1 MCGLAAVISRSSVET
16 ARDAVETML
25 AAEVHRGPDS
35 SGSWAASVREHA
47 VSIGLRRLRILDL
60 SVEADQPMLSR
71 DGRYALVFNGEI
83 YNYVELRRELER
95 EGARFRTSGD
105 TEVLLE
111 ALIRWRTEAFNRL
124 NGMWAI
130 VLVDTVEGDV
140 LIARDRFG
148 VKPLYTY
155 TDGRTIWI
163 ASEIK
168 SILASCGHKF
178 RVNPAAVKLF
188 LRQGLLDTGGATF
201 LEGIQEFPAGHF
213 ARRSLTA
220 GISAFEP
227 EAFWKTPTDRP
238 EPLPLEELIEAV
250 RETFVD
256 AVRIRLRSDVPVGVL
271 LSGGCDSSAI
281 AAAVHHLDPSRKDIR
296 LISAVSD
303 TGVDE
308 RPFIDAMARHI
319 GRSVDTVVLN
329 YTPAEAFDLI
339 SEAVWYND
347 EPIGGFSSIAHYLLM
362 KRAAELRVTVLLSGQ
377 GADECLCGYKKYLG
391 FYLHELVRGGRLLEA
406 GRVLAGFVRNGTV
419 ISQFTL
425 SKGKNYLP
433 SWLRAAEI
441 DFTGPAVREV
451 AAHAHLGLNGYD
463 VRGRQ
468 ALDIESLSVPALVH
482 YEDRMSMSS
491 SREIRLPFLD
501 YRLVSLLVPAPV
513 EHKLHDGWTKW
524 ILRRAM
530 EPLLPAEIAWR
541 KDKQGFLVPQQTWL
555 RTVLREQM
563 RQFLNEPWLS
573 DDLGLVKRSSVRE
586 LFESYLRRDHAAMTL
601 GDDDFFP
608 AISLELWA
616 RRFSSW
622 LAT

>member
-1 MCGLAAVISRSSVET
+1 MCGLAAVISRSSAEKAKHT
-16 ARDAVETML
+16 VETML

-35 SGSWAASVREHA
+35 SGSWAAELRDQA

-60 SVEADQPMLSR
+60 SVEADQPMVSR

-83 YNYVELRRELER
+83 YNYLELRQELEA
-95 EGARFRTSGD
+95 EGTSFRTSGD

-130 VLVDTVEGDV
+130 VLVDTIEGDV

-155 TDGRTIWI
+155 TSGNTTWI

-168 SILASCGHKF
+168 SILASTADKF
-178 RVNPAAVKLF
+178 RVNPAVVKLF
-188 LRQGLLDTGGATF
+188 LRQGLLDTGSGTF
-201 LEGIQEFPAGHF
+201 FEGIQEFPAGHF
-213 ARRSLTA
+213 ARRSLAAESGFTPQ
-220 GISAFEP
+220 EY
-227 EAFWKTPTDRP
+227 WKIPTDRP
-238 EPLPLEELIEAV
+238 EPLRQDQLIESV
-250 RETFVD
+250 RETFLD

-281 AAAVHHLDPSRKDIR
+281 AAAVHHLHPNRQDIR

-308 RPFIDAMARHI
+308 RPFIEAMARHI

-329 YTPAEAFDLI
+329 YAPAQAFDLI
-339 SEAVWYND
+339 TEAVWYND
-347 EPIGGFSSIAHYLLM
+347 EPIGGFSSIAHFLLM
-362 KRAAELRVTVLLSGQ
+362 KRAADLRVTVLLSGQ

-391 FYLHELVRGGRLLEA
+391 FYLHELVRRGRMLEA

-419 ISQFTL
+419 VSQFTL

-433 SWLRAAEI
+433 SWLRAGEI
-441 DFTGPAVREV
+441 DFTGPALRDID
-451 AAHAHLGLNGYD
+451 AHLHMGLNGYD
-463 VRGRQ
+463 VRRRQ

-513 EHKLHDGWTKW
+513 EYKLHDGWTKW
-524 ILRRAM
+524 VLRRAM
-530 EPLLPAEIAWR
+530 EPLLPPEIAWR

-555 RTVLREQM
+555 RNELRDQM
-563 RQFLNEPWLS
+563 RQLLGEPWLS
-573 DDLGLVKRSSVRE
+573 EDLGLVSRSAVRQ
-586 LFESYLRRDHAAMTL
+586 LFEAYLRGDRTAVTL

-616 RRFSSW
+616 RRFSGW
-622 LAT
+622 LTA